1 MKQKL
6 FILFAL
12 LITTMTASATDVPT
26 YSLTKADGA
35 EAHGAIT
42 FKVGENAVT
51 AAAEGD
57 EVTVIITPAEGYTA
71 TAPTGQWYAA
81 VAASRTRGVDMLN
94 AVTFTAVTGQTN
106 QWTFTMERANVEIST
121 TYKKLIQASWIADI
135 SALSYTGQALTPTVT
150 VKDGET
156 TLTANTDYTVSYN
169 NNTAAGTATATVT
182 GAGNYSGSQSKNF
195 TINKADITSVTA
207 PTAVANL
214 VYTGQAQTLIAAG
227 SATGGEMQYS
237 LDGQTYATTLPTGTN
252 ANEYTVYYK
261 VIGDA
266 NHNDVAA
273 ANMKATIA
281 KADITPTAQTA
292 VANLVYTGQ
301 AQTLIAAGSATGGEM
316 QYSLDGQTYATTLPT
331 GTNANESTVYYK
343 VIGDA
348 NHNDV
353 AAANMKATIA
363 KADITNVTAPIAIT
377 GLVYTGEDQTLAEP
391 GSATDGEMKYSLDN
405 SQWNSTVPTGNEI
418 GEYTVYYK
426 VIGDANHNDVAAQ
439 SFKVDIAGYELTIAA
454 GEYATYY
461 RDDTALTL
469 SIASA
474 EKAQMYTV
482 TNVDENT
489 ADVTELEV
497 ADKGTPLLVMNTT
510 DEELTVYLVPTEA
523 TADEVTVAKEF
534 KGTADAQ
541 EMPASSESCDYYA
554 MTGKAFVWVRD
565 AGTIGANK
573 CWLEISNQPAA
584 SRANTRSIGG
594 GSDTTGI
601 NSVESGQLT
610 DDSYYDLQG
619 RKVAKPNRK
628 GIYVKDGR
636 KVILR

>member
-1 MKQKL
+1 MK
-6 FILFAL
+6 
-12 LITTMTASATDVPT
+12 AT
-26 YSLTKADGA
+26 
-35 EAHGAIT
+35 
-42 FKVGENAVT
+42 
-51 AAAEGD
+51 
-57 EVTVIITPAEGYTA
+57 
-71 TAPTGQWYAA
+71 
-81 VAASRTRGVDMLN
+81 
-94 AVTFTAVTGQTN
+94 
-106 QWTFTMERANVEIST
+106 
-121 TYKKLIQASWIADI
+121 IA
-135 SALSYTGQALTPTVT
+135 
-150 VKDGET
+150 
-156 TLTANTDYTVSYN
+156 
-169 NNTAAGTATATVT
+169 
-182 GAGNYSGSQSKNF
+182 
-195 TINKADITSVTA
+195 KADITPTA

-237 LDGQTYATTLPTGTN
+237 LDGETYATTLPTGTN

-273 ANMKATIA
+273 ANFKVTIDKAALTAVVLTETNFVYNQQEQTAEVSSVTAGTLVVTQDSYEISGNKATNVGNYTATVTGKGNFKGTATAQYSILA
-281 KADITPTAQTA
+281 ENANTFDITLGTTEYTFDGTAKTPTVT
-292 VANLVYTGQ
+292 VKDGETTLTENTDYTL
-301 AQTLIAAGSATGGEM
+301 AYSNNIAAGTANVTATGIGN
-316 QYSLDGQTYATTLPT
+316 YT
-331 GTNANESTVYYK
+331 GTQTAQF
-343 VIGDA
+343 
-348 NHNDV
+348 
-353 AAANMKATIA
+353 TIK

-377 GLVYTGEDQTLAEP
+377 GLVYTGEDQMLAEP

-628 GIYVKDGR
+628 GIYIKNGR
-636 KVILR
+636 KVVLK

>member
-81 VAASRTRGVDMLN
+81 VAASRTSGVDMLN

-135 SALSYTGQALTPTVT
+135 SALTYTGQALTPTVT

-252 ANEYTVYYK
+252 ANEY
-261 VIGDA
+261 
-266 NHNDVAA
+266 
-273 ANMKATIA
+273 
-281 KADITPTAQTA
+281 
-292 VANLVYTGQ
+292 
-301 AQTLIAAGSATGGEM
+301 
-316 QYSLDGQTYATTLPT
+316 
-331 GTNANESTVYYK
+331 TVYYK

>member
-1 MKQKL
+1 MNGCKNEIMNNEKMKVMKQKL

-12 LITTMTASATDVPT
+12 LITTMTASAGDVPT

-35 EAHGAIT
+35 EAHGTIT
-42 FKVGENAVT
+42 FKVGENTVT

-135 SALSYTGQALTPTVT
+135 SALTYTGQALTPTVT

-281 KADITPTAQTA
+281 KADITPTAPTA

-316 QYSLDGQTYATTLPT
+316 QYSLDGETYATTLPT
-331 GTNANESTVYYK
+331 GTNAN
-343 VIGDA
+343 
-348 NHNDV
+348 
-353 AAANMKATIA
+353 
-363 KADITNVTAPIAIT
+363 
-377 GLVYTGEDQTLAEP
+377 
-391 GSATDGEMKYSLDN
+391 
-405 SQWNSTVPTGNEI
+405 
-418 GEYTVYYK
+418 EYTVYYK

-541 EMPASSESCDYYA
+541 EMPASSENCDYYA

-628 GIYVKDGR
+628 GIYIKNGR
-636 KVILR
+636 KVVLK

>member
-1 MKQKL
+1 MKVMKQKL

-12 LITTMTASATDVPT
+12 LITTMTASAGDVPT
-26 YSLTKADGA
+26 YSLTKANGA
-35 EAHGAIT
+35 EAHGTIT
-42 FKVGENAVT
+42 FKVGGNTVT

-57 EVTVIITPAEGYTA
+57 EVTVIISPAEGYTA

-135 SALSYTGQALTPTVT
+135 SALTYTGQALTPTVT

-252 ANEYTVYYK
+252 ANEY
-261 VIGDA
+261 
-266 NHNDVAA
+266 
-273 ANMKATIA
+273 
-281 KADITPTAQTA
+281 
-292 VANLVYTGQ
+292 
-301 AQTLIAAGSATGGEM
+301 
-316 QYSLDGQTYATTLPT
+316 
-331 GTNANESTVYYK
+331 TVYYK

>member
-135 SALSYTGQALTPTVT
+135 SALTYTGQALTPTVT

-252 ANEYTVYYK
+252 ANEY
-261 VIGDA
+261 
-266 NHNDVAA
+266 
-273 ANMKATIA
+273 
-281 KADITPTAQTA
+281 
-292 VANLVYTGQ
+292 
-301 AQTLIAAGSATGGEM
+301 
-316 QYSLDGQTYATTLPT
+316 
-331 GTNANESTVYYK
+331 TVYYK

>member
-35 EAHGAIT
+35 EAHGTIT
-42 FKVGENAVT
+42 FKVGGNTVT

-81 VAASRTRGVDMLN
+81 VAASRTSGVDMLN

-135 SALSYTGQALTPTVT
+135 SALTYTGQALTPTVT

-237 LDGQTYATTLPTGTN
+237 LDGETYATTLPTGTN
-252 ANEYTVYYK
+252 AN
-261 VIGDA
+261 
-266 NHNDVAA
+266 
-273 ANMKATIA
+273 
-281 KADITPTAQTA
+281 
-292 VANLVYTGQ
+292 
-301 AQTLIAAGSATGGEM
+301 
-316 QYSLDGQTYATTLPT
+316 
-331 GTNANESTVYYK
+331 
-343 VIGDA
+343 
-348 NHNDV
+348 
-353 AAANMKATIA
+353 
-363 KADITNVTAPIAIT
+363 
-377 GLVYTGEDQTLAEP
+377 
-391 GSATDGEMKYSLDN
+391 
-405 SQWNSTVPTGNEI
+405 
-418 GEYTVYYK
+418 EYTVYYK